1 MILDAILNN
10 FKSTSN
16 ADIINSTSDNNH
28 QFYVS
33 L

>member
-1 MILDAILNN
+1 MILNTILNN

-16 ADIINSTSDNNH
+16 ADIINSVFDNNH
-28 QFYVS
+28 QLYVS